1 MFENILPFLLT
12 FADFAQVLNRCQAEI
27 TRLTKFSNILR
38 ANFFADKLLLLE
50 FSKLKHLMTS
60 QKAGLNTVQT
70 HFGKIAFK

>member
-12 FADFAQVLNRCQAEI
+12 FADFVQVLNRCQAEI
-27 TRLTKFSNILR
+27 TRPTNFRIFSKQ
-38 ANFFADKLLLLE
+38 NFFADKLLLLE

-60 QKAGLNTVQT
+60 QKAGLSTLQT